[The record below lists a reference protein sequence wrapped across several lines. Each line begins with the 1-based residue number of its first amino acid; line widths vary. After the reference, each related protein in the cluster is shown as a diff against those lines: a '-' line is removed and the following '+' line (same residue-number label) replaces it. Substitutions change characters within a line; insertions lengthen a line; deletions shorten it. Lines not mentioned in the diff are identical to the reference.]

1 MDSPHPQPENLGYQT
16 ALDLGV
22 SALDAGVTH
31 AAVGYLS
38 RAVEV
43 RPTRFALV
51 QLATAL
57 RDQGQLEPARQRLLQ
72 ARALPDGENPYV
84 VVTLA
89 AVLCDLNEYED
100 ALTAAHAAV
109 DLGPSNPA
117 ALNVAA
123 RCVRELAGVLE
134 RSPAPNHDALIAV
147 RACADDF
154 ARRAAAADPEPAGDM
169 LRRRRERTVQARL
182 VFAAP
187 PSVAVSDADEAPDV
201 ATAPASG
208 AQPVALAEAPRERT
222 LRSERRMLAVWQP
235 PVRPEHCRPLACAR
249 LVPQLRQRSRL

>member
-1 MDSPHPQPENLGYQT
+1 MNSPRPEPEHLGYQT

-22 SALDAGVTH
+22 SALDAGATQ

-38 RAVEV
+38 RAVEM

-51 QLATAL
+51 RLATAL
-57 RDQGQLEPARQRLLQ
+57 RDQGQLEAARQRLLQ
-72 ARALPDGENPYV
+72 ARALPDGEDPYV
-84 VVTLA
+84 VVSLA
-89 AVLCDLNEYED
+89 AVLSDLKEYED
-100 ALTAAHAAV
+100 ALAAAHAAV
-109 DLGPSNPA
+109 DLDPSNPA

-123 RCVRELAGVLE
+123 RCVRELAGMLE

-154 ARRAAAADPEPAGDM
+154 ARRAAAADPEPAGDV

-187 PSVAVSDADEAPDV
+187 PSAAVSDTDEASGVPP
-201 ATAPASG
+201 APTAPASG
-208 AQPVALAEAPRERT
+208 VQPVAVAPQERA
-222 LRSERRMLAVWQP
+222 LRWWRRL
-235 PVRPEHCRPLACAR
+235 LTR
-249 LVPQLRQRSRL
+249 LIRSNS